1 MGCFAFGSPAAH
13 IAKMG
18 SEIIQNRKW
27 MTQKH
32 FLDLMEATNLIPD
45 LNSTE
50 MTMRC
55 DHERAGKPGL
65 FVAGITFIVPAVVIT
80 GVLAYPYVE
89 YDALPQVEPFLF
101 GIKPAVLAIIA
112 PVVLKLCKK
121 ATKTTELIIL
131 AF

>member
-1 MGCFAFGSPAAH
+1 LSCFAFGGPAAH

-18 SEIIQNRKW
+18 LEIIQNRKW

-32 FLDLMEATNLIPD
+32 FLDLMEATNLIPGP
-45 LNSTE
+45 NSTE
-50 MTMRC
+50 MTMHC
-55 DHERAGKPGL
+55 DYERAGKPRL

-80 GVLAYPYVE
+80 GVLAYLYVE